1 MRAMTP
7 RRKRTLS
14 YETVKT
20 SIEERIAAGG
30 WQPGVRLPSEREL
43 VQEFGCARMT
53 VHRALRELE
62 DEGLIER
69 RQGSGSYVAEL
80 HPISN
85 LLQVRDIHDEIA
97 ERGHQHTTRVCS
109 VEREKASADV
119 AAAMRVRKG
128 SAVFHCRLVH
138 LENGVPIQYEDR
150 HVNATLVPDLLG
162 RDLTQITPS
171 AVLFEHAPLT
181 EAEQVIEAVLATAE
195 QARLL
200 DVPEGSALLMVS
212 RRTVSQGLVA
222 SVARLYHPGTR
233 YRLFGSFSVPAAATR
248 SA

>member
-1 MRAMTP
+1 MRTA
-7 RRKRTLS
+7 RRKRPLS

-20 SIEERIAAGG
+20 SIQQRIADGG

-97 ERGHQHTTRVCS
+97 DRGHIHTTQVFS
-109 VEREKASADV
+109 IGREKATPEV
-119 AAAMRVRKG
+119 AAAMRLRKNA
-128 SAVFHCRLVH
+128 SVFRCQLLH

-150 HVNATLVPDLLG
+150 HVNPTLVPDLLK
-162 RDLTQITPS
+162 RDFSEVTPS
-171 AVLFEHAPLT
+171 AVLFENAPLT
-181 EAEQVIEAVLATAE
+181 EAEQVVEAVIATPE
-195 QARLL
+195 QAKLL
-200 DVPEGSALLMVS
+200 EVLPGSALLMVS
-212 RRTVSQGLVA
+212 RRTVSQGQVA
-222 SVARLYHPGTR
+222 SIARLYHPGSR
-233 YRLFGSFSVPAAATR
+233 YRLIGSFSVPAPGGRTEA
-248 SA
+248 

>member
-1 MRAMTP
+1 MSSALARVLPSEEIKASIRA
-7 RRKRTLS
+7 
-14 YETVKT
+14 
-20 SIEERIAAGG
+20 RIAAGG

-85 LLQVRDIHDEIA
+85 LLQVRDIHEEIA

-109 VEREKASADV
+109 VEREKADAGI
-119 AAAMRVRKG
+119 AAAMRLKRGVP
-128 SAVFHCRLVH
+128 VVHVRLVH
-138 LENGVPIQYEDR
+138 LENGVPIQFEDR
-150 HVNATLVPDLLG
+150 HVNPALAPDLLA
-162 RDLTQITPS
+162 RDFTQVTPS
-171 AVLFEHAPLT
+171 AVLFQHAPLT
-181 EAEQVIEAVLATAE
+181 EAEQVVEAVLANEE
-195 QARLL
+195 QAALL
-200 DVPEGSALLMVS
+200 EVPVGSALLMVS
-212 RRTVSQGLVA
+212 RRTVSQGEVA

-233 YRLFGSFSVPAAATR
+233 YRLIGRFAV
-248 SA
+248 

>member
-1 MRAMTP
+1 M
-7 RRKRTLS
+7 KSSDGTLP
-14 YETVKT
+14 YEAVKN
-20 SIEERIAAGG
+20 SIRHRIAEGG

-85 LLQVRDIHDEIA
+85 LLQVRDIHDEIV
-97 ERGHQHTTRVCS
+97 ERGHRHTTRVCS
-109 VEREKASADV
+109 VAREKADARI
-119 AAAMRVRKG
+119 AEAMRLRKG
-128 SAVFHCRLVH
+128 AAVIRCRLVH

-150 HVNATLVPDLLG
+150 HVNPALAPDLLAQDFT
-162 RDLTQITPS
+162 RVTPS
-171 AVLFEHAPLT
+171 HVLFEHAPLT
-181 EAEQVIEAVLATAE
+181 EAEQVVEAVLATEE

-200 DVPEGSALLMVS
+200 DVPVGSALLQVS
-212 RRTVSQGLVA
+212 RRTLSQGVVA
-222 SVARLYHPGTR
+222 SVARLVHPGGR
-233 YRLFGSFSVPAAATR
+233 YRLIGSFSAGKP
-248 SA
+248 